1 MIHTVFCIYI
11 CQVYIYTIYIYIFY
25 TFISSLITPRY
36 VSCIYIYTPNLIN
49 LKVPVL
55 IHQFIIWMVFVGP
68 TLKVG
73 DLDIWIQTPNVKLM
87 SDFFKKRRASKQIQK

>member
-1 MIHTVFCIYI
+1 MIYDTYRFLHIHMSSKYI
-11 CQVYIYTIYIYIFY
+11 IYIYIY
-25 TFISSLITPRY
+25 FITHHSKI
-36 VSCIYIYTPNLIN
+36 CIMHIYIYIPNLIN

-73 DLDIWIQTPNVKLM
+73 DLDIRIQTPNVKLR